1 LTLVGRA
8 VPRREDARVLS
19 GRTEYLDDL
28 EPPGTVHLAFV
39 RSYLAH
45 ARVLSIGAP
54 DAAPGLVDVLTARD
68 IEDRARPL
76 PIQAPEGAEVAD
88 QPHPVLAGDEV
99 RYVGQPVAAVIAE
112 SRELAEDAA
121 ELVDVEYDDLEP
133 VADPASSQ
141 VHLLRWRRTSGD
153 VEGAFAAADVVAGG
167 RYGLPRLAAAPMETR
182 GALASYDPEADLLTL
197 WCSAQDTHRQLN
209 GLSHVLDRA
218 AERLRV
224 IVPDVGGAFGSK
236 GVIAPEAAL
245 AAVAA
250 MRLGCPV
257 KWTEDRRENL
267 LAGYQGRGVEADVQ
281 LALDTDGRMLA
292 VRARIRADLGAYLL
306 PTTAIPPHTT
316 AMLMCGCYA
325 IPAAEVEVRGVQ
337 TNKVPTGPYRGAGRP
352 EAAYFLER
360 AVDDAARA
368 SGIDPVELR
377 RRNLITAFPHRS
389 PLGWTYDSGDYH
401 RCLDLALELIEPERG
416 RAGSRLRGT
425 GVAMYVERAGGRFE
439 AAQAALEADG
449 RLRVRSSTSPHGQG
463 HATTFAQIVAD
474 RVPVD
479 PGDVVFEF
487 GDSASVPAGV
497 GTFAGRSVAMGGSAV
512 ALAVD
517 ELRARCVSAA
527 AALLGVKAEEVEWD
541 AEGFRGADGRLIS
554 RAELAGQGTLEA
566 SVRFESGL
574 VFSSGAY
581 AATVEVDPAT
591 GILRVLR
598 IAAVDD
604 AGTIVNP
611 LLAEGQVLGG
621 TVQGLGECLTEE
633 ATFDEEAQP
642 TSTSFA
648 DYSLLTAAEIP
659 PVEAAFVESPS
670 PLNPL
675 GAKGIGEG
683 GAIGTPAAVA
693 NAVADALGGR
703 HVDPPFTEEKLWEAI
718 QR

>member
-1 LTLVGRA
+1 M
-8 VPRREDARVLS
+8 PRREDARVLS

-28 EPPGTVHLAFV
+28 DPPGTAHLAFV
-39 RSYLAH
+39 RSDLAH
-45 ARVLSIGAP
+45 ARVLSIRPP
-54 DAAPGLVDVLTARD
+54 DSAPGLLAVLTARD
-68 IEDRARPL
+68 LEGEARPL
-76 PIQAPEGAEVAD
+76 PIQVPEGGEVAD
-88 QPHPVLAGDEV
+88 EPHPVLADGEV
-99 RYVGQPVAAVIAE
+99 RYVGEPVAAVIAE

-121 ELVDVEYDDLEP
+121 ELVEVEYDDLEP
-133 VADPASSQ
+133 VADPSSSQ
-141 VHLLRWRRTSGD
+141 LDLLRWRRTSGD
-153 VEGAFAAADVVAGG
+153 TEAAFTSAAVVAGG
-167 RYGLPRLAAAPMETR
+167 RYAMPRLAAAPMEAR
-182 GALASYDPEADLLTL
+182 GALAAYDPEGDLITL
-197 WCSAQDTHRQLN
+197 WCSAQDTHRQLS
-209 GLSHVLDRA
+209 GLAHVLDRPP
-218 AERLRV
+218 ERLRV
-224 IVPDVGGAFGSK
+224 VVPDVGGAFGSK

-250 MRLGCPV
+250 MRLGRPV

-267 LAGYQGRGVEADVQ
+267 LASYQGRGVEAEVEV
-281 LALDTDGRMLA
+281 ALDSGGRMLA
-292 VRARIRADLGAYLL
+292 LRARIRADLGAYLL

-325 IPAAEVEVRGVQ
+325 IRAADVEVRGVQ

-377 RRNLITAFPHRS
+377 RRNLITEFPYES

-401 RCLDLALELIEPERG
+401 RCLDLALELIEPERTSA
-416 RAGSRLRGT
+416 AGNGLRGT

-439 AAQAALEADG
+439 AAEAAIEEDG

-474 RVPVD
+474 RVPLD

-497 GTFAGRSVAMGGSAV
+497 GTFASRSVAMGGSAV
-512 ALAVD
+512 AQAVE
-517 ELRARCVSAA
+517 ELRARCLSAA
-527 AALLGVKAEEVEWD
+527 AALLGADPEELVWD
-541 AEGFRGADGRLIS
+541 RDGFHTAGGRALS
-554 RAELAGQGTLEA
+554 PAELAGHGRLEA

-581 AATVEVDPAT
+581 AATVEIDPAT

-598 IAAVDD
+598 VAAVDD
-604 AGTIVNP
+604 AGTIINP

-642 TSTSFA
+642 TSASFA
-648 DYSLLTAAEIP
+648 DYSLLTAAEVP
-659 PVEAAFVESPS
+659 PIDAAFVESPS

-693 NAVADALGGR
+693 NAVADALDGR
-703 HVDPPFTEEKLWEAI
+703 HVDPPYSQEKLWEAI
-718 QR
+718 HG